1 MATYPVTYT
10 ARIAAPAKRIYDIL
24 TDYHAGHPSILP
36 PQFQNMVV
44 VKGGRGAGTQ
54 TTFEVKAF
62 GRTQK
67 IRHEVF
73 EPEPGRVLME
83 RDLDSTTT
91 TRFIL
96 DPVDG
101 GTNVT
106 IHTDMEEKPGIAG
119 AIERWLSKRFLLGL
133 YRVELGKLE
142 NVALTPTGSD
152 LRRTAPSA

>member
-1 MATYPVTYT
+1 MDTHYQVSRTI
-10 ARIAAPAKRIYDIL
+10 RIAAPAKRIYDIIS
-24 TDYHAGHPSILP
+24 DYHVGHPGILP
-36 PQFQNMVV
+36 PQFRNMVV
-44 VKGGRGAGTQ
+44 VKGGRGAGTV
-54 TTFEVKAF
+54 THFDVRAF

-83 RDLDSTTT
+83 QDLDSTTT

-106 IHTDMEEKPGIAG
+106 ILTDMPVKPGIAG
-119 AIERWLSKRFLLGL
+119 TIEKWLSTKFLLGL
-133 YRVELGKLE
+133 YQAELTNL
-142 NVALTPTGSD
+142 AAAATRP
-152 LRRTAPSA
+152 A

>member
-1 MATYPVTYT
+1 MSAHYQVTKT
-10 ARIAAPAKRIYDIL
+10 VRIAAPAARIYDIL
-24 TDYHAGHPSILP
+24 SDYHVGHPSILP
-36 PQFQNMVV
+36 PQFRNMAI

-83 RDLDSTTT
+83 KDLDSTTT

-96 DPVDG
+96 EPVDG
-101 GTNVT
+101 GTDVT
-106 IHTDMEEKPGIAG
+106 ILTEMPLKPGIAG
-119 AIERWLSKRFLLGL
+119 RIEKWLSTRFLLGL
-133 YRVELGKLE
+133 YEVELGNLAAAATRG
-142 NVALTPTGSD
+142 V
-152 LRRTAPSA
+152 

>member
-1 MATYPVTYT
+1 VEPHYEVTQT
-10 ARIAAPAKRIYDIL
+10 ERINAPAPRIYDIL
-24 TDYHAGHPSILP
+24 TDYHVGHPSILP
-36 PQFQNMVV
+36 PQFRNMVV

-54 TTFEVKAF
+54 THFEVRAF

-83 RDLDSTTT
+83 KDLDSTTT

-96 DPVDG
+96 EPANG

-106 IHTDMEEKPGIAG
+106 ILTQMPLKPGIAG
-119 AIERWLSKRFLLGL
+119 KIEKWLSTRFLLGL
-133 YRVELGKLE
+133 YKAELGKL
-142 NVALTPTGSD
+142 NDVATRS
-152 LRRTAPSA
+152 SV

>member
-1 MATYPVTYT
+1 MATHYQVTST
-10 ARIAAPAKRIYDIL
+10 MRISAPARRIYDIL
-24 TDYHAGHPSILP
+24 SDYHIGHPSILP
-36 PQFQNMVV
+36 PQFRNMVV

-54 TTFEVKAF
+54 TTFEVRAF

-83 RDLDSTTT
+83 RDLDTSAT

-96 DPVDG
+96 DPADG

-106 IHTDMEEKPGIAG
+106 IVTEMPQKPGVAG
-119 AIERWLSKRFLLGL
+119 AIERWLSSRFLLGL
-133 YRVELGKLE
+133 YKVELGKL
-142 NVALTPTGSD
+142 ADAASRP
-152 LRRTAPSA
+152 A